1 MWKDFSRYLSSPANL
16 EAVLN
21 GLLQHIWLSLA
32 PVAIGL
38 LLAIPLGLVAQ
49 RTRVLRTLFLGA
61 ANVLY
66 TIPSLAVFVVVP
78 GLIGTKIA
86 DPINVVVALTVYTT
100 ALLVRPVIDALD
112 SLPHHVIAAATAIGF
127 KPVHR
132 FFAVDLPL
140 SVPVLTA
147 GVRVAAVSNISLVS
161 VGALIG
167 VGGLGVLFTDGFK
180 VQDFPPIIVGI
191 VLTLVL
197 AALVD
202 LALVAL
208 RRVLTPWSRLG
219 VGGAP

>member
-1 MWKDFSRYLSSPANL
+1 MLDDFSRYLSSRATL
-16 EAVLN
+16 EGVLS
-21 GLLQHIWLSLA
+21 GLLEHVLLSLV
-32 PVAIGL
+32 PVLIGL
-38 LLAIPLGLVAQ
+38 LLAIPLGWLAQ
-49 RTRVLRTLFLGA
+49 RTRFLRTLFLGT
-61 ANVLY
+61 ANIVY
-66 TIPSLAVFVVVP
+66 TVPSLALFVVIP
-78 GLIGTKIA
+78 GLLGTRIT
-86 DPINVVVALTVYTT
+86 DPVNVVVALTVYTT

-112 SLPHHVIAAATAIGF
+112 SLPNHVIAAATAIGF

-167 VGGLGVLFTDGFK
+167 VGGLGVLFTDGFR

-202 LALVAL
+202 GALVVL
-208 RRVLTPWSRLG
+208 RKVLTPWTR
-219 VGGAP
+219 VGTGGSL